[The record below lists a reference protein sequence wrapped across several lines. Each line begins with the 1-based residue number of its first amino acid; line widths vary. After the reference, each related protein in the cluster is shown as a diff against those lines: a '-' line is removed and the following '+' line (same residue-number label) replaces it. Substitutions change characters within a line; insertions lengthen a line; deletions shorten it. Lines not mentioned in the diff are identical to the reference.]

1 MSKIALCIGNAN
13 YPESSLKNPC
23 NDANDV
29 AASLESLGFAVCKL
43 TDASTVEMED
53 ALRTFSGDL
62 ATAHVGLFFF
72 AGHGMQIEGTNFL
85 TAVNSNFESKLDA
98 KHSSLSLDKVLDVF
112 EQGSNATSIVLLD
125 ACRNNPYERRWRGTE
140 TLGLASIYAPKG
152 TIIAYATSPGQTAS
166 DGSGRNGAFTAALL
180 QHISTQNVSIEDLF
194 KRVRNT
200 LSASTLA
207 KQTSWEHT
215 SLMGDF
221 FFNPISLTGEMNTAY
236 SREAMAD
243 GEFTCHG
250 GRPLSTV
257 LEGLR
262 SHNWHRQNTAIS
274 KLTQINLP
282 DCSSDELFVLGR
294 NLYQT
299 ACGGSFGSSNLAD
312 RYFNSLR
319 QNLNS
324 CDDETTFHMVNG
336 MLYEIYFG
344 SDGKFRNRM
353 KGDRLEDVY
362 YIEEDPQ
369 FEPSFRFCREALQ
382 PYQELMFYV
391 LLDLRDVV
399 FDAVIEPESE
409 RCHRLKTLLFGGDNV
424 LFARDGETLPADTH
438 EWAQSSF
445 KVGQFEDKLTA
456 NLAIPRRRLRVT
468 YSNDIEVEDTIIAL
482 YDFVII
488 RPGASLE

>member
-13 YPESSLKNPC
+13 YPEKPLKNPC

-29 AASLESLGFAVCKL
+29 AASLKSLGFVVRKL
-43 TDASTVEMED
+43 TDASTIEMED
-53 ALRTFSGDL
+53 SLRTFSGDL

-72 AGHGMQIEGTNFL
+72 AGHGMQIKGTNFL
-85 TAVNSNFESKLDA
+85 TAVNSNFKSELDA

-112 EQGSNATSIVLLD
+112 EQGGNATSIVLLD
-125 ACRNNPYERRWRGTE
+125 ACRDNPYERRWRGTG
-140 TLGLASIYAPKG
+140 THGLASIYAPRG
-152 TIIAYATSPGQTAS
+152 TIIAYATSPGQIAL
-166 DGSGRNGAFTAALL
+166 DGNGQNGAFTAALL

-200 LSASTLA
+200 LNANTLA

-257 LEGLR
+257 LEGLS
-262 SHNWHRQNTAIS
+262 SHNWPRQNSAIS
-274 KLTQINLP
+274 KLKQIILP

-299 ACGGSFGSSNLAD
+299 ACGGSNRAD
-312 RYFNSLR
+312 SYFNSLR

-324 CDDETTFHMVNG
+324 CDDEITFHMLNG

-344 SDGKFRNRM
+344 SDGKLRNRM
-353 KGDRLEDVY
+353 KGDGLEDVY

-382 PYQELMFYV
+382 PYQELIFYV
-391 LLDLRDVV
+391 PLDLRDVV

-409 RCHRLKTLLFGGDNV
+409 GCHRLKTLLFRGDNV
-424 LFARDGETLPADTH
+424 LFAIDGETLPADTH
-438 EWAQSSF
+438 DLAQSSF
-445 KVGQFEDKLTA
+445 KVGQFEDILTA

-468 YSNDIEVEDTIIAL
+468 YSNDIEVEDTIIAP
-482 YDFVII
+482 DGFVII